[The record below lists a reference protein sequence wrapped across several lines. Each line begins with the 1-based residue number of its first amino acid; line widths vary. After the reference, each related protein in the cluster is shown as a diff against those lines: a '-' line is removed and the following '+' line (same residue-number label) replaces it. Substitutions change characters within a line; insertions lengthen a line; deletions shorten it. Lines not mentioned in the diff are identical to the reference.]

1 MKEKRV
7 VAIRTRRCEHGDSVH
22 VDGVKLDNDS
32 TVLAAD
38 VIAII
43 KAGGVFSM
51 IPPSGSPAHAAHVAT
66 GLPLL
71 LQVRECEDCGEEVLF
86 A

>member
-43 KAGGVFSM
+43 KAGGAFTM
-51 IPPSGSPAHAAHVAT
+51 TPPPGAPAHVAT